1 MDYHGRLHKISDYL
15 GEQSP
20 KEISIAEKIAG
31 FIVMVTASTTIF
43 NGFHL
48 APSICSLI
56 LIVLFW
62 NKASLNL
69 VNAKER

>member
-1 MDYHGRLHKISDYL
+1 MVGYIRFL
-15 GEQSP
+15 

-62 NKASLNL
+62 NKALMNL